1 MLQEMEAALMT
12 EDPRLVSATYE
23 MYPEC
28 VSDDSVLEQEFGE
41 RFNKIALLKA
51 RTSIKELSGGLTNRN
66 FLIETPADKYVARV
80 SSNSSSFLS
89 IDRGSEFINTTIA
102 GKGGVGA
109 EVLDYIPGEGL
120 LLISYISGKT
130 FGADDV
136 AANLPRIATSLR
148 NLHALE
154 PFDHEFNMF
163 NTQSNYL
170 KIVKEQGFR
179 VPDGYVDFEP
189 MVAQIKKAF
198 EVLFEGLVPCNNDLL
213 PGNFI
218 DDGKKI
224 WLIDYEYSGNN
235 DACFEIG
242 NVWAEAF
249 QPIEALEELVT
260 AYYGAHRPDKVARA
274 WLWALMAKYGWTL
287 WASIQDSVSEIEF
300 DFWEW
305 GMSKYDLAR
314 SEFTSEYFKK
324 ALVAVTTK

>member
-1 MLQEMEAALMT
+1 
-12 EDPRLVSATYE
+12 
-23 MYPEC
+23 
-28 VSDDSVLEQEFGE
+28 VSDNSLLEQDLAPL
-41 RFNKIALLKA
+41 FNRVALLKN
-51 RTSIKELSGGLTNRN
+51 RTSITELSGGLTNRN
-66 FLIETPADKYVARV
+66 FLIETPVDKYVARV
-80 SSNSSSFLS
+80 SSNSSSLLA
-89 IDRGSEFINTTIA
+89 IDRGCEFINTTIA

-109 EVLDYIPGEGL
+109 KVLDYIPGEGL

-130 FGADDV
+130 YGAQDV
-136 AANLPRIATSLR
+136 GANLGRVATSLKA
-148 NLHALE
+148 LHSLE
-154 PFDHEFNMF
+154 AFDHEFNMF
-163 NTQSNYL
+163 TTQKNYL
-170 KIVKEQGFR
+170 TIVQDNGFR
-179 VPDGYVDFEP
+179 IPEGYLDFAP

-218 DDGKKI
+218 DDGQKI

-249 QPIEALEELVT
+249 LPLDALEELVT
-260 AYYGAHRPDKVARA
+260 AYYGTHRPDKVARA

-287 WASIQDSVSEIEF
+287 WASIQDSVSEIDF

-314 SEFTSEYFKK
+314 TEFTSDYFKK
-324 ALVAVTTK
+324 ALVAVTSK

>member
-1 MLQEMEAALMT
+1 
-12 EDPRLVSATYE
+12 
-23 MYPEC
+23 
-28 VSDDSVLEQEFGE
+28 VSDDSALEQEFGE

-66 FLIETPADKYVARV
+66 FLIETPENKYVARV
-80 SSNSSSFLS
+80 SSNSSSLLS
-89 IDRGSEFINTTIA
+89 INRESEFINTTIA

-198 EVLFEGLVPCNNDLL
+198 EILFEGLVPCNNDLL

-218 DDGKKI
+218 DDGTKI

>member
-1 MLQEMEAALMT
+1 
-12 EDPRLVSATYE
+12 

-28 VSDDSVLEQEFGE
+28 VSDDSLLEQEFGE

-66 FLIETPADKYVARV
+66 FLIETPAEKYVARV
-80 SSNSSSFLS
+80 SSNSSDFLS

-130 FGADDV
+130 YGADDV

-260 AYYGAHRPDKVARA
+260 SYYGAHRPDKVARA

-314 SEFTSEYFKK
+314 SEFTSDYFKK

>member
-1 MLQEMEAALMT
+1 
-12 EDPRLVSATYE
+12 

-41 RFNKIALLKA
+41 RFNKIALLAK

-109 EVLDYIPGEGL
+109 KVLDYIPGEGL

-130 FGADDV
+130 YGADDV

-218 DDGKKI
+218 DDGTKI

>member
-1 MLQEMEAALMT
+1 
-12 EDPRLVSATYE
+12 

-28 VSDDSVLEQEFGE
+28 VPADSVLEQEFGE
-41 RFNKIALLKA
+41 RFNKFALLA
-51 RTSIKELSGGLTNRN
+51 QRTSIKELSGGLTNRN
-66 FLIETPADKYVARV
+66 FLIETLTDKYVARV
-80 SSNSSSFLS
+80 SSNSSDFLA

-102 GKGGVGA
+102 GEGGVGA

-130 FGADDV
+130 YGAADV
-136 AANLPRIATSLR
+136 GANLPRIATSLR

-163 NTQSNYL
+163 NTQSNYF

-249 QPIEALEELVT
+249 LPIEALEELVT
-260 AYYGAHRPDKVARA
+260 AYFGSHRPDKVARA

-324 ALVAVTTK
+324 ALVAVTSK

>member
-1 MLQEMEAALMT
+1 
-12 EDPRLVSATYE
+12 

-66 FLIETPADKYVARV
+66 FLIETPTDKYVARV
-80 SSNSSSFLS
+80 SSNSSDFLS

-130 FGADDV
+130 FGAEDV

-163 NTQSNYL
+163 NTQSNYF

-218 DDGKKI
+218 DDGTKI

-249 QPIEALEELVT
+249 LPIEALEELVT
-260 AYYGAHRPDKVARA
+260 AYFGSHRPDKVARA

>member
-1 MLQEMEAALMT
+1 
-12 EDPRLVSATYE
+12 

-28 VSDDSVLEQEFGE
+28 VSDDSALEQEFGE

-66 FLIETPADKYVARV
+66 FLIETPENKYVARV
-80 SSNSSSFLS
+80 SSNSSSLLS
-89 IDRGSEFINTTIA
+89 INRESEFINTTIA

-130 FGADDV
+130 YGADDV

-218 DDGKKI
+218 DDGTKI

>member
-1 MLQEMEAALMT
+1 
-12 EDPRLVSATYE
+12 

-28 VSDDSVLEQEFGE
+28 VPADSVLEQEFGE
-41 RFNKIALLKA
+41 RFNKIALLA
-51 RTSIKELSGGLTNRN
+51 QRTSIKELSGGLTNRN

-80 SSNSSSFLS
+80 SSNSSDFLS
-89 IDRGSEFINTTIA
+89 INRGSEFINTTIA

-130 FGADDV
+130 YGAADV
-136 AANLPRIATSLR
+136 GANLPRIATSLR
-148 NLHALE
+148 ALHSLE

-179 VPDGYVDFEP
+179 VPDAYVDFEP

-249 QPIEALEELVT
+249 LPIEAL
-260 AYYGAHRPDKVARA
+260 
-274 WLWALMAKYGWTL
+274 
-287 WASIQDSVSEIEF
+287 
-300 DFWEW
+300 
-305 GMSKYDLAR
+305 
-314 SEFTSEYFKK
+314 
-324 ALVAVTTK
+324 

>member
-1 MLQEMEAALMT
+1 
-12 EDPRLVSATYE
+12 

-28 VSDDSVLEQEFGE
+28 VSDDSALEQEFGE

-66 FLIETPADKYVARV
+66 FLIETPENKYVARV
-80 SSNSSSFLS
+80 SSNSSSLLS
-89 IDRGSEFINTTIA
+89 INRESELINTTIA

-198 EVLFEGLVPCNNDLL
+198 EILFEGLVPCNNDLL

-218 DDGKKI
+218 DDGTKI

>member
-1 MLQEMEAALMT
+1 
-12 EDPRLVSATYE
+12 

-28 VSDDSVLEQEFGE
+28 VPADSVLEQEFSQL
-41 RFNKIALLKA
+41 FNKVPLLEN

-66 FLIETPADKYVARV
+66 FLVQTPVDKYVARV
-80 SSNSSSFLS
+80 SSNSSSLLS
-89 IDRGSEFINTTIA
+89 IDRGSEFINSTIA
-102 GKGGVGA
+102 GNGGVGA
-109 EVLDYIPGEGL
+109 KVLDYLPGEGL

-130 FGADDV
+130 FGAEDV
-136 AANLPRIATSLR
+136 GANLPRIATSLQ

-154 PFDHEFNMF
+154 VFDHEFNMF
-163 NTQSNYL
+163 NTQKNYL
-170 KIVKEQGFR
+170 KIVQGQGFR
-179 VPDGYVDFEP
+179 VPDGYLDFEP

-218 DDGKKI
+218 DDGQKI

-249 QPIEALEELVT
+249 LPIEALEALVNS
-260 AYYGAHRPDKVARA
+260 YYGGYRPDKVARA

-287 WASIQDSVSEIEF
+287 WASIQNSVSDIEF

-305 GMSKYDLAR
+305 RMSKYDLAR

-324 ALVAVTTK
+324 ALLAVTTK

>member
-1 MLQEMEAALMT
+1 
-12 EDPRLVSATYE
+12 

-130 FGADDV
+130 FGAADV

-218 DDGKKI
+218 DDGTKI

-324 ALVAVTTK
+324 ALVAVTSK

>member
-1 MLQEMEAALMT
+1 
-12 EDPRLVSATYE
+12 

-66 FLIETPADKYVARV
+66 FLIETPAEKYVARV
-80 SSNSSSFLS
+80 SSNSSDFLS

-130 FGADDV
+130 YGAADV
-136 AANLPRIATSLR
+136 GANLPRIATSLR

-218 DDGKKI
+218 DDGTKI

-249 QPIEALEELVT
+249 LPIEALEELVT
-260 AYYGAHRPDKVARA
+260 AYFGSHRPDKVARA

-314 SEFTSEYFKK
+314 SEFTSEYFRK
-324 ALVAVTTK
+324 ALVAVTSK

>member
-1 MLQEMEAALMT
+1 
-12 EDPRLVSATYE
+12 

-80 SSNSSSFLS
+80 SSNSSDFLS

-130 FGADDV
+130 YGADDV

-189 MVAQIKKAF
+189 MVVQIKKAF

-260 AYYGAHRPDKVARA
+260 AYFGAHRPDKVARA

>member
-1 MLQEMEAALMT
+1 
-12 EDPRLVSATYE
+12 
-23 MYPEC
+23 
-28 VSDDSVLEQEFGE
+28 
-41 RFNKIALLKA
+41 
-51 RTSIKELSGGLTNRN
+51 
-66 FLIETPADKYVARV
+66 VARV
-80 SSNSSSFLS
+80 SSNSSDFLA

-102 GKGGVGA
+102 GEGGVGA

-130 FGADDV
+130 YGAADV
-136 AANLPRIATSLR
+136 GANLPRIATSLR
-148 NLHALE
+148 ALHSLK

-179 VPDGYVDFEP
+179 VPDAYVDFEP

-218 DDGKKI
+218 DGGKKI

-249 QPIEALEELVT
+249 LPIEALEELVT
-260 AYYGAHRPDKVARA
+260 AYFGSHRPDKVARA

-314 SEFTSEYFKK
+314 TEFTSEYFKK
-324 ALVAVTTK
+324 ALVAVTSK

>member
-1 MLQEMEAALMT
+1 
-12 EDPRLVSATYE
+12 
-23 MYPEC
+23 
-28 VSDDSVLEQEFGE
+28 
-41 RFNKIALLKA
+41 
-51 RTSIKELSGGLTNRN
+51 
-66 FLIETPADKYVARV
+66 
-80 SSNSSSFLS
+80 
-89 IDRGSEFINTTIA
+89 
-102 GKGGVGA
+102 
-109 EVLDYIPGEGL
+109 
-120 LLISYISGKT
+120 
-130 FGADDV
+130 
-136 AANLPRIATSLR
+136 
-148 NLHALE
+148 
-154 PFDHEFNMF
+154 MF

-170 KIVKEQGFR
+170 KIVKDQGFR

-314 SEFTSEYFKK
+314 SEFTSEYFKN

>member
-1 MLQEMEAALMT
+1 
-12 EDPRLVSATYE
+12 

-80 SSNSSSFLS
+80 SSNSSDFLS

-130 FGADDV
+130 FGAEDV

-163 NTQSNYL
+163 NTQSNYF

>member
-1 MLQEMEAALMT
+1 
-12 EDPRLVSATYE
+12 

-28 VSDDSVLEQEFGE
+28 VSDNSRLEQELAPLLN
-41 RFNKIALLKA
+41 RVALLKN

-66 FLIETPADKYVARV
+66 FLIETPVDKYVARV
-80 SSNSSSFLS
+80 SSNSSSLLA
-89 IDRGSEFINTTIA
+89 IDRGSEFINSTIA
-102 GKGGVGA
+102 GTGGVGA
-109 EVLDYIPGEGL
+109 KVLDYLPGEGL

-130 FGADDV
+130 YGAEDV
-136 AANLPRIATSLR
+136 GANLGRVATSLR
-148 NLHALE
+148 ALHSLE
-154 PFDHEFNMF
+154 SFDHEFNMF
-163 NTQSNYL
+163 TTQRNYL
-170 KIVKEQGFR
+170 TIVQDNGFR
-179 VPDGYVDFEP
+179 TPDGYLDFAP

-249 QPIEALEELVT
+249 LPLEALEELVT

-287 WASIQDSVSEIEF
+287 WASIQDSVSEIDF

-314 SEFTSEYFKK
+314 TEFTSDYFKK
-324 ALVAVTTK
+324 ALIAVTSE

>member
-1 MLQEMEAALMT
+1 
-12 EDPRLVSATYE
+12 

-66 FLIETPADKYVARV
+66 FLIETPTDKYVARV
-80 SSNSSSFLS
+80 SSNSSDFLA

-130 FGADDV
+130 YGAEDV

-314 SEFTSEYFKK
+314 TEFTSEYFKK

>member
-1 MLQEMEAALMT
+1 
-12 EDPRLVSATYE
+12 

-80 SSNSSSFLS
+80 SSNSSDFLS

-130 FGADDV
+130 YGAADV
-136 AANLPRIATSLR
+136 GANLPRIATSLR
-148 NLHALE
+148 ALHALE

-163 NTQSNYL
+163 NTQSNYF

-249 QPIEALEELVT
+249 LPIEALEELVT
-260 AYYGAHRPDKVARA
+260 AYFGSDRPDKVARA

-324 ALVAVTTK
+324 ALVAVTSK

>member
-1 MLQEMEAALMT
+1 
-12 EDPRLVSATYE
+12 

-66 FLIETPADKYVARV
+66 FLIETPTDKYVARV
-80 SSNSSSFLS
+80 SSNSSDFLS
-89 IDRGSEFINTTIA
+89 IDSGSEFINTTIA

-163 NTQSNYL
+163 NTQSNYF

>member
-1 MLQEMEAALMT
+1 
-12 EDPRLVSATYE
+12 

-66 FLIETPADKYVARV
+66 FLIETPENKYVARV
-80 SSNSSSFLS
+80 SSNSSSLLS
-89 IDRGSEFINTTIA
+89 INRESEFINTTIA

-130 FGADDV
+130 YGADDV

-218 DDGKKI
+218 DDGTKI

-300 DFWEW
+300 DFWKW

>member
-1 MLQEMEAALMT
+1 
-12 EDPRLVSATYE
+12 

-28 VSDDSVLEQEFGE
+28 VSDNSRLEQELAPLLN
-41 RFNKIALLKA
+41 RVALLKN

-66 FLIETPADKYVARV
+66 FLIETPVDKYVARV
-80 SSNSSSFLS
+80 SSNSSSLLA
-89 IDRGSEFINTTIA
+89 IDRGSEFINSTIA
-102 GKGGVGA
+102 GTGGVGA
-109 EVLDYIPGEGL
+109 KVLDYLPGEGL

-130 FGADDV
+130 YGAEDV
-136 AANLPRIATSLR
+136 GANLGRVATSLR
-148 NLHALE
+148 ALHSLE
-154 PFDHEFNMF
+154 SFDHEFNMF
-163 NTQSNYL
+163 TTQRNYL
-170 KIVKEQGFR
+170 SIVQDNGFR
-179 VPDGYVDFEP
+179 TPDGYLDFAP

-218 DDGKKI
+218 DDGQKI

-249 QPIEALEELVT
+249 LPLEALEELVT

-287 WASIQDSVSEIEF
+287 WASIQDSVSEIDF

-314 SEFTSEYFKK
+314 TEFTSDYFKK
-324 ALVAVTTK
+324 ALIAVTSE

>member
-1 MLQEMEAALMT
+1 
-12 EDPRLVSATYE
+12 

-28 VSDDSVLEQEFGE
+28 VSDNSLLEQELAPLFD
-41 RFNKIALLKA
+41 KVALLKN
-51 RTSIKELSGGLTNRN
+51 RSSITELSGGLTNRN

-80 SSNSSSFLS
+80 SSNSSSLLA

-109 EVLDYIPGEGL
+109 KVLDYIPGEGL

-130 FGADDV
+130 YGAQDV
-136 AANLPRIATSLR
+136 GANLGRIATSLKA
-148 NLHALE
+148 LHSLE
-154 PFDHEFNMF
+154 AFDHEFNMF
-163 NTQSNYL
+163 TTQKNYL
-170 KIVKEQGFR
+170 NIVQENGFR
-179 VPDGYVDFEP
+179 VPDGYLDFAP

-218 DDGKKI
+218 DDGQKI

-249 QPIEALEELVT
+249 LPLEALEELVT
-260 AYYGAHRPDKVARA
+260 AYYGTYRPDKVARA

-287 WASIQDSVSEIEF
+287 WASIQDSVSEIDF

-314 SEFTSEYFKK
+314 TEFTSEYFKK
-324 ALVAVTTK
+324 ALLAVTSK

>member
-1 MLQEMEAALMT
+1 
-12 EDPRLVSATYE
+12 

-41 RFNKIALLKA
+41 RFNKIALLAK

-109 EVLDYIPGEGL
+109 KVLDYIPGEGL

-130 FGADDV
+130 YGADDV

-189 MVAQIKKAF
+189 MVAHIKKAF

-218 DDGKKI
+218 DDGTKI

>member
-1 MLQEMEAALMT
+1 
-12 EDPRLVSATYE
+12 

-28 VSDDSVLEQEFGE
+28 VPADSVLEQEFGE

-66 FLIETPADKYVARV
+66 FLIETLTDKYVARV
-80 SSNSSSFLS
+80 SSNSSDFLA

-130 FGADDV
+130 YGAADV
-136 AANLPRIATSLR
+136 GANLPRIATSLR

-163 NTQSNYL
+163 NTQSNYF

-249 QPIEALEELVT
+249 LPIEALEELVT
-260 AYYGAHRPDKVARA
+260 AYFGSHRPDKVARA

-324 ALVAVTTK
+324 ALVAVTSK

>member
-1 MLQEMEAALMT
+1 
-12 EDPRLVSATYE
+12 

-80 SSNSSSFLS
+80 SSNSSDFLS
-89 IDRGSEFINTTIA
+89 IDSGSEFINTTIA

-130 FGADDV
+130 YGADDV

-163 NTQSNYL
+163 NTQSNYF

>member
-1 MLQEMEAALMT
+1 
-12 EDPRLVSATYE
+12 

-80 SSNSSSFLS
+80 SSNSSNFLA

-163 NTQSNYL
+163 NTQSNYF
-170 KIVKEQGFR
+170 KIVKDQGFR

>member
-1 MLQEMEAALMT
+1 
-12 EDPRLVSATYE
+12 

-41 RFNKIALLKA
+41 RFNKIALLA
-51 RTSIKELSGGLTNRN
+51 QRTSIKELSGGLTNRN

-80 SSNSSSFLS
+80 SSNSSDFLA

-130 FGADDV
+130 YGAADV

-218 DDGKKI
+218 DDGTKI

-249 QPIEALEELVT
+249 LPIEALEELVT
-260 AYYGAHRPDKVARA
+260 AYFGSHRPDKVARA

-314 SEFTSEYFKK
+314 SEFTSDYFKK